1 MSYQHELNILSNK
14 TTANDETNKLI
25 KTALGDDHSLV
36 PEFTDNDAITIKRP
50 NNEYILAVRGTRP
63 TNISD
68 LISDNFL
75 NEARFAES
83 FAGGHFRIKSW
94 GKQKIKYALQQK
106 RVSPVNI
113 KKALLTID
121 EDAYEKA
128 LLNLATKKWNSLKG
142 ERGMSRMA
150 KTQSFL
156 NQRGFESNLI
166 SPILQAL
173 NKK

>member
-1 MSYQHELNILSNK
+1 MQKIRIGKEQAIQRIRHYCAYQERAQQEVRDKLYEFGMS
-14 TTANDETNKLI
+14 T
-25 KTALGDDHSLV
+25 
-36 PEFTDNDAITIKRP
+36 PEVEEI
-50 NNEYILAVRGTRP
+50 
-63 TNISD
+63 ISD

-106 RVSPVNI
+106 RVSHANI
-113 KKALLTID
+113 KKALNSIEETAYKKTLLT
-121 EDAYEKA
+121 
-128 LLNLATKKWNSLKG
+128 LATKKWNSLKG

-150 KTQSFL
+150 KTNSFL
-156 NQRGFESNLI
+156 NQRGFESALI
-166 SPILQAL
+166 MPILQQL

>member
-1 MSYQHELNILSNK
+1 MQKIRIGKEQAIQRIRHFCAYQERAQQEVRDKLYELGITK
-14 TTANDETNKLI
+14 DEVEEI
-25 KTALGDDHSLV
+25 IA
-36 PEFTDNDAITIKRP
+36 
-50 NNEYILAVRGTRP
+50 
-63 TNISD
+63 D

-113 KKALLTID
+113 KKALNSIE
-121 EDAYEKA
+121 EDAYKKT

-142 ERGMSRMA
+142 EKGMSRMA
-150 KTQSFL
+150 KTNSFL
-156 NQRGFESNLI
+156 NQRGFESALI
-166 SPILQAL
+166 IPILQGL

>member
-1 MSYQHELNILSNK
+1 MQKIRIGKEQVIQRIRHYCAYQERAQQEVRDKLYELGMTK
-14 TTANDETNKLI
+14 
-25 KTALGDDHSLV
+25 
-36 PEFTDNDAITIKRP
+36 
-50 NNEYILAVRGTRP
+50 NEVEEIIA
-63 TNISD
+63 D

-75 NEARFAES
+75 NEARFAGS

-113 KKALLTID
+113 KKALNSI
-121 EDAYEKA
+121 EEAAYKKT
-128 LLNLATKKWNSLKG
+128 LLSLATKKWNSLKA

-150 KTQSFL
+150 KTNSFL
-156 NQRGFESNLI
+156 NQRGFESALI
-166 SPILQAL
+166 MPILQAL

>member
-1 MSYQHELNILSNK
+1 MQKIRIGKEQALQRIRHFCAYQER
-14 TTANDETNKLI
+14 AQQEVRDKLYAFGMTPVEVEEI
-25 KTALGDDHSLV
+25 
-36 PEFTDNDAITIKRP
+36 
-50 NNEYILAVRGTRP
+50 
-63 TNISD
+63 
-68 LISDNFL
+68 ISDNFL

-113 KKALLTID
+113 KKALLSID
-121 EDAYEKA
+121 ENAYEKT

-166 SPILQAL
+166 SPIIQAL